1 MTKDLIRRYIWL
13 VDTINQA
20 GNEGI
25 TYSAISE
32 KWEKNTLLSQG
43 EKYAWRTFMNH
54 KDDTL
59 ELFGINIACRKS
71 TNSYYIADREELKT
85 AVGFKRWIFDALSL
99 SNQLNESVALK
110 DRIILEENRSGQ
122 EFVSTILE
130 AMRDSKMLT
139 FGYKPF
145 WMEGDYVSNLF
156 HVEPYALKYF
166 KRRWYLLAKY
176 GDSPLKIYALDR
188 MQDIDIEFESFTMPE
203 DFNAEAFFS
212 SCFGIIVGEEE
223 PQQIKIKVD
232 DFQAKYLRSLP
243 LHHSQKEIK
252 QTYDYTVF
260 SFYLRPTFDFI
271 QELLA
276 LGETVEVLSPRDLRT
291 KISHIGKVMA
301 KRNGKIKKS
310 RMM

>member
-20 GNEGI
+20 RNEGI
-25 TYSAISE
+25 TYSVISE

-54 KDDTL
+54 KDDIL

-85 AVGFKRWIFDALSL
+85 AIGFKRWIFDALSL

-130 AMRDSKMLT
+130 AMRDNKMIT
-139 FGYKPF
+139 FCYKPF
-145 WMEGDYVSNLF
+145 WREGDYVSNLF
-156 HVEPYALKYF
+156 HIEPYALKYF
-166 KRRWYLLAKY
+166 IRRWYLLAKY
-176 GDSPLKIYALDR
+176 GDSPLKVYALDR

-252 QTYDYTVF
+252 QTEDYTVF

-276 LGETVEVLSPRDLRT
+276 LGETVEVLSPRDLRA

-301 KRNGKIKKS
+301 KRNEKIKKS